1 MRDYSN
7 STTETFWTR
16 NVRLVTF
23 LVCMAVFL
31 SACVFVGARVYDYF
45 QPPEEALPA
54 MREADLLALCSR
66 TPSLRLRDFE
76 AYEHESGGEWTI
88 DGRTGK
94 TLFLNV
100 GERYSLTV
108 MEEVQVG
115 RIIYLVIEDRETDQ
129 TLDLLSRSA
138 DLADFFKR

>member
-23 LVCMAVFL
+23 LVCVAVFL
-31 SACVFVGARVYDYF
+31 SACVFVGTRVYDYF
-45 QPPEEALPA
+45 QPPKEELPA

-115 RIIYLVIEDRETDQ
+115 MIIYLVIEDRETDQ
-129 TLDLLSRSA
+129 TLDLLSKSA